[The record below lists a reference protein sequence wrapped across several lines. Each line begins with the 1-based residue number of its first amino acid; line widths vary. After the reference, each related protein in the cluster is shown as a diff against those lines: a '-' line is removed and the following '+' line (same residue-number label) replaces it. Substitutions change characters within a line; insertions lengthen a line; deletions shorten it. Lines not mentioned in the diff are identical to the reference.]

1 VVIIGG
7 GVIGCA
13 LARTLAAERVRV
25 AIVERGVPGQEAS
38 WAAAGMLAP
47 SAEAEKQSPLF
58 ALGRASLERYH
69 QFAPE
74 LESETG
80 IACEYRV
87 VGSLVLFADE
97 QERQVWCDSLAWQRG
112 QGVPIEEL
120 SAAELREREPQ
131 LAPAGGA
138 FFLPGDHQINNRL
151 LMQALVQSCRGR
163 GVEFILGK
171 PVLGVEQ
178 NDSRASGV
186 RLEDER
192 IQAGQVVNAAGCW
205 AGIIEVPG
213 LAAAPIR
220 PVKGQMLALQ
230 SDSLRLRHVARSQ
243 HVYVVPRV
251 GGRFVIGSTMEEAGF
266 DKTSRAGP
274 LTGLL
279 DIAQRICPELARSA
293 LTEHWAGL
301 RPASSDGLPML
312 GPTSLDGYFVALG
325 HFRNGILLA
334 PVTAD
339 ILAGW
344 LLRGK
349 PPISADAFLPGRFEQ

>member
-1 VVIIGG
+1 
-7 GVIGCA
+7 
-13 LARTLAAERVRV
+13 
-25 AIVERGVPGQEAS
+25 
-38 WAAAGMLAP
+38 
-47 SAEAEKQSPLF
+47 
-58 ALGRASLERYH
+58 
-69 QFAPE
+69 
-74 LESETG
+74 
-80 IACEYRV
+80 
-87 VGSLVLFADE
+87 
-97 QERQVWCDSLAWQRG
+97 
-112 QGVPIEEL
+112 
-120 SAAELREREPQ
+120 
-131 LAPAGGA
+131 
-138 FFLPGDHQINNRL
+138 
-151 LMQALVQSCRGR
+151 MQALVQSCRAR

-171 PVLGVEQ
+171 PVLAVER
-178 NDSRASGV
+178 DGSRASGV
-186 RLEDER
+186 RLENER

-205 AGIIEVPG
+205 AGSIEVPG

-243 HVYVVPRV
+243 HVYVVPRA

-266 DKTSRAGP
+266 DKTSRVGP

-279 DIAQRICPELARSA
+279 NIAQRICPEVARSA
-293 LTEHWAGL
+293 LVEHWAGL
-301 RPASSDGLPML
+301 RPASSDGLPVL

-349 PPISADAFLPGRFEQ
+349 PPILADAFLPSRFEQ